1 MKSDKIFMY
10 QIVEEKHEYT
20 NEPND
25 DITTHS
31 EYVHRT
37 YKQAIDELYSMGYRY
52 KNTEQT
58 SGYTEPI
65 EYFYKETHKERMKE
79 ENKYNPTYKAY
90 IKTLTLMKNELKK
103 EQK

>member
-1 MKSDKIFMY
+1 MQSDRIFMY
-10 QIVEEKHEYT
+10 QVVEEKHEYV

-31 EYVHRT
+31 DFVHRT

-52 KNTEQT
+52 KNTEQ
-58 SGYTEPI
+58 SNSYTEPI
-65 EYFYKETHKERMKE
+65 EYFYKEKRKERMKE
-79 ENKYNPTYKAY
+79 ENKYEPTYQAY

-103 EQK
+103 ERK